1 MSYNDSIIVE
11 RLRKEHGDD
20 FCYVVEPWNLEGYQN
35 PIFSDT
41 LPNTIYSNNGG
52 EDTDG
57 VGIGTTAENWNQIA
71 NPAYFGIASTNN
83 SDIGK
88 VIVVGIRG
96 RSLESEEVELKG
108 TTVVS
113 TVKKYND
120 IYSIEIISLEKR
132 TYPQGFVSIGR
143 YDDYSMSGFFNNT
156 SITIL
161 NNTLKS
167 RVAKYFVPAERDLYI
182 TNFRISGPRCKEKM
196 SEWSM
201 HESYPLEQLNSGVWH
216 MMTSSI
222 MNGFLDANGKEEI
235 VFKQPYLI
243 SGGSL
248 VAFNLEN
255 LEKSAA
261 ERSIS
266 VFAEGFTVLTD
277 KNKLNKFKNGYNR

>member
-88 VIVVGIRG
+88 VLVVGIRG

-120 IYSIEIISLEKR
+120 IYSI
-132 TYPQGFVSIGR
+132 
-143 YDDYSMSGFFNNT
+143 
-156 SITIL
+156 
-161 NNTLKS
+161 
-167 RVAKYFVPAERDLYI
+167 
-182 TNFRISGPRCKEKM
+182 
-196 SEWSM
+196 
-201 HESYPLEQLNSGVWH
+201 
-216 MMTSSI
+216 
-222 MNGFLDANGKEEI
+222 
-235 VFKQPYLI
+235 
-243 SGGSL
+243 
-248 VAFNLEN
+248 
-255 LEKSAA
+255 
-261 ERSIS
+261 
-266 VFAEGFTVLTD
+266 
-277 KNKLNKFKNGYNR
+277 